1 MFSDKLK
8 ALISTI
14 SDKKTL
20 FVGLGNYL
28 RHDDAIGLYIVQ
40 QLKEEIK
47 KKNSISF

>member
-8 ALISTI
+8 TLINSI
-14 SDKKTL
+14 SDKKTI

-40 QLKEEIK
+40 QLREEIK
-47 KKNSISF
+47 KKILISF

>member
-8 ALISTI
+8 VLINTI

-28 RHDDAIGLYIVQ
+28 RHDDAIGLYIVRK
-40 QLKEEIK
+40 LKKEIK
-47 KKNSISF
+47 KKNFISF

>member
-14 SDKKTL
+14 SDKKAL

-28 RHDDAIGLYIVQ
+28 RHDDAVGLYSVK
-40 QLKEEIK
+40 QLKQKIK
-47 KKNSISF
+47 KKTFVLF